1 MKFETTANLSQKS
14 IDSLIKDLK
23 NYSQEIK
30 KSKKYV
36 LQALSEYTQERAKY
50 HLQQSLIH
58 LEESTGQ
65 LSDSINI
72 QYISDE
78 VANVYTD
85 MYYAA
90 FVEFG
95 TGARGIESEYG
106 SKMFGDIPYQ
116 TEYLSGQPAHR
127 YMYNAVM
134 DLKANYITIAKRV
147 LKERGLI

>member
-36 LQALSEYTQERAKY
+36 LQALSEYTQKRAKY

-78 VANVYTD
+78 VAKVYTD

-134 DLKANYITIAKRV
+134 DLKVNYITIAKRV

>member
-14 IDSLIKDLK
+14 IENLIKNLK
-23 NYSQEIK
+23 DYSKEFQE
-30 KSKKYV
+30 SKKYV
-36 LQALSEYTQERAKY
+36 LQALSEYTQERARY

-58 LEESTGQ
+58 PELSTGQ
-65 LSDSINI
+65 LSESLNI

-78 VANVYTD
+78 VAKVYTD
-85 MYYAA
+85 LYYAA

-95 TGARGIESEYG
+95 TGARGISSDYG
-106 SKMFGDIPYQ
+106 SEMFGNIPYQ
-116 TEYLSGQPAHR
+116 EEYLSGQPAHR

-134 DLKANYITIAKRV
+134 DLKANYIQIAKRV

>member
-14 IDSLIKDLK
+14 IENLIKNLKDYSKELK
-23 NYSQEIK
+23 NAK
-30 KSKKYV
+30 RYV

-78 VANVYTD
+78 VAKVYTD
-85 MYYAA
+85 LYYSA

-95 TGARGIESEYG
+95 TGARGVESEYG

-134 DLKANYITIAKRV
+134 DLKVDYIQIAEGV

>member
-78 VANVYTD
+78 VAKVYTD

-134 DLKANYITIAKRV
+134 DLKVNYITIAKRV